1 MIAATIG
8 PSNRT
13 FISSWQFTQR
23 LRSLTDSSFF
33 WNPKCR
39 RDGDKIL
46 IHDREHHSRINKD
59 NRYTGIEKSDN
70 FQIALLVQKA
80 RIRNSQP
87 LFIKPESTN
96 APPSRKSGKPATSV
110 IFRIFTPQRTTRREY
125 RKFRAHCINA
135 KMNRTGR
142 IPLSPNIQ

>member
-8 PSNRT
+8 PNNRT
-13 FISSWQFTQR
+13 FISSWRFTQR

-46 IHDREHHSRINKD
+46 IHDRKYHSRINKD
-59 NRYTGIEKSDN
+59 YRNTGIEKSDN
-70 FQIALLVQKA
+70 FQIALLVQKGTNQKFA
-80 RIRNSQP
+80 SAIHQTRKYKCPAKSQ
-87 LFIKPESTN
+87 KWETCN
-96 APPSRKSGKPATSV
+96 QHH
-110 IFRIFTPQRTTRREY
+110 FRIFTPHRTTRREY

>member
-110 IFRIFTPQRTTRREY
+110 IFAYLRPTAQLVGNIEIQSPLHKCQ
-125 RKFRAHCINA
+125 
-135 KMNRTGR
+135 MNRTGR

>member
-1 MIAATIG
+1 MIAATIYQQQDIHFKLAVH
-8 PSNRT
+8 T
-13 FISSWQFTQR
+13 EIALFYR
-23 LRSLTDSSFF
+23 LHVFSTRNAGET
-33 WNPKCR
+33 
-39 RDGDKIL
+39 GIKIL

-59 NRYTGIEKSDN
+59 YRYAGIEKSDN

-80 RIRNSQP
+80 RIRNSHP

-110 IFRIFTPQRTTRREY
+110 IFRIFTPHRTTRREY

-135 KMNRTGR
+135 KINRTGR